1 MYQIIQPDRKQTY
14 NKEIITGD
22 PEIRIFLAG
31 SIEMGKAKNWQ
42 AGIAKQLTK
51 NVNQELAAAHKA
63 VMPTLIFYNP
73 RREENFTPEMEVKQI
88 MWEQERLE
96 KADYIFMYIQAD
108 TKSPISLLEFG
119 EFMRTGKLFL
129 SCDSTFYR
137 YQNLKITAKHVGQ
150 AKHLFATTDECCHAL
165 AQEIATNVHA

>member
-1 MYQIIQPDRKQTY
+1 MYQIIQPDHKQTY
-14 NKEIITGD
+14 NKEIITSD
-22 PEIRIFLAG
+22 PEIRLFLAG

-42 AGIAKQLTK
+42 ADIAKQLTDT
-51 NVNQELAAAHKA
+51 VNQELAAAHKGL
-63 VMPTLIFYNP
+63 MPTLIFYNP
-73 RREENFTPEMEVKQI
+73 RRTENFTPEMEVKQI
-88 MWEQERLE
+88 EWEQERLE

-129 SCDSTFYR
+129 SCNSTFYR
-137 YQNLKITAKHVGQ
+137 YQNLRITAKHVGQ

-165 AQEIATNVHA
+165 AQEIAAKIHA